1 MKWTARLAKFVW
13 LAVFGGLSALL
24 PACGPMEGQVS
35 RPKADGWYGADRLP
49 GVTLEAINAAC
60 GDPRGAA
67 EAGVSYDE
75 CRLIIAGAAV
85 RESSWDVNKSCEAWG
100 DWNDPAC
107 GLTQSRWMDARAVGL
122 DCSPSEQSSNGYKC
136 NALTGFRNLR
146 CKADGGTSCDR
157 WGGGRTL
164 HTGIKK
170 HLGPNQ
176 GAFESYKYDME
187 TVYNRQDVRQRL
199 YISGSVR
206 SWYDLLHAPQ

>member
-1 MKWTARLAKFVW
+1 MKWTARLAIF
-13 LAVFGGLSALL
+13 AVFGGLNALL
-24 PACGPMEGQVS
+24 PACGPTEGKVS
-35 RPKADGWYGADRLP
+35 RLQADGWYGADRLSQA
-49 GVTLEAINAAC
+49 TIEAINSAC
-60 GDPRGAA
+60 GDPRGAT

-75 CRLIIAGAAV
+75 CRLIIAGSAV

-100 DWNDPAC
+100 NSNDPAC

-122 DCSPSEQSSNGYKC
+122 DCSPSEQSAYGYKC

-164 HTGIKK
+164 YTGIKK
-170 HLGPNQ
+170 QLGPTQ

-187 TVYNRQDVRQRL
+187 TDYNRQDIRQRL
-199 YISGSVR
+199 YVSGYVR
-206 SWYDLLHAPQ
+206 SWYDILYAPQ